1 MRFFNIQLQT
11 YFQIQ
16 YLSTLFSPAL
26 TDHQLLVQLCIATY
40 LEVFSPQ
47 KAYLCSGLTLSDANI
62 DGSSSCCLILL
73 LISCHPSCGT
83 NTSFGYWSNP
93 SLVVENSHFSL
104 LLPSS
109 TIVSSDCQRMS
120 FLHHPELFYSFA
132 KFTQIIQEKLCC
144 SL

>member
-11 YFQIQ
+11 YLHIQ

-40 LEVFSPQ
+40 LEAFSPQ

-104 LLPSS
+104 LLLLQLLAQIARGCLSS
-109 TIVSSDCQRMS
+109 
-120 FLHHPELFYSFA
+120 
-132 KFTQIIQEKLCC
+132 IIQSQFTPLPNSRKPSRKKLCC
-144 SL
+144 FL